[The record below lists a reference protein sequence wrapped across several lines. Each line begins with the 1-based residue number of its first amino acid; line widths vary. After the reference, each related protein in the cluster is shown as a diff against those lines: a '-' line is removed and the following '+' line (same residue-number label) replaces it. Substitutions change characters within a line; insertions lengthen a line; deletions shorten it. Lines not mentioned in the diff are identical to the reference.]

1 MNRKHLAYLFLVPLL
16 VACYAVWQHWR
27 VSDILESVESS
38 NSLIQTASDALKQ
51 DPKAIIEFT
60 SDGKNYRV
68 PATEVIESERSVQ
81 NEYAGQIMLART
93 QSGLAS
99 FAVGLALLCIVLNA
113 GAIALCRRSVTI
125 AKQSQDALVQ
135 AFDKCRKLLPWLMVS
150 QIVCCGLA
158 LFAVVGYETLWFATH
173 YKMNAGGIKVM
184 LFALVILF
192 GILWVLYKSLGSIRR
207 CFALFQPEPNEVVG
221 YNLTREQAPALW
233 SMVEA
238 LSQKTGAM
246 MPDNIVVGMLEGFYV
261 TANSVQ
267 LEDGPLL
274 TGQTLYFPLTW
285 AALLDK
291 DETCAVIG
299 HELGHFAGQDTQ
311 YSLRFAPLYAGITN
325 SINTM
330 AQNQQ
335 SAPFIDHV
343 VLYPSLYMGVYF
355 IEQLHETV
363 SHWSRI
369 REHAAD
375 EMGARASSP
384 QALASSLLRISAVS
398 EPLNNTLEDFFNGK
412 PGFEDLV
419 AALVTRL
426 REEGFGDIQAYL
438 EHKAAHPTD
447 SHPPSRARIE
457 ALGCAIDDTL
467 IQHATRAVPQ
477 DPWENL
483 RLWFAQPEALSGK
496 MTGELAGKAA
506 EHREEFR
513 RELEEVVQ
521 QSGEAVTLY
530 SGKKVFFVGGI
541 LAVVLFI
548 ATVAMLKIVDPFNI
562 QGIADGKIVAIAI
575 GTGLLGL
582 LTCYVLWQQWQK
594 REIPFLTMTPDSL
607 HCRQFTAGI
616 PLSAIED
623 FSVQTAND
631 TTTVTLIYREGFEPP
646 RAVGGRWKNYTRV
659 KRGKRKLAFVFI
671 GGLREGES
679 RKAYSADMLVELLV
693 RNLNAIHARD
703 ALSRFS

>member
-27 VSDILESVESS
+27 VSDILESVDSS
-38 NSLIQTASDALKQ
+38 NHLIQVASDAMKK
-51 DPKAIIEFT
+51 DPKAIIEFE

-68 PATEVIESERSVQ
+68 PAAEVIESERSVQ
-81 NEYAGQIMLART
+81 NEYAGQIMLARAQGGMT
-93 QSGLAS
+93 S
-99 FAVGLALLCIVLNA
+99 FAIGLALLCIAINA

-135 AFDKCRKLLPWLMVS
+135 AFDRCRKLLPWLMVT

-184 LFALVILF
+184 LLALLVLF

-207 CFALFQPEPNEVVG
+207 CFALFQPEPNHVVG
-221 YNLTREQAPALW
+221 HNLTREQAPALW
-233 SMVEA
+233 SLVESLA
-238 LSQKTGAM
+238 QKTGAM
-246 MPDNIVVGMLEGFYV
+246 VPDNIVVGMLEGFYV
-261 TANSVQ
+261 TANNVQ

-285 AALLDK
+285 AAMLDK
-291 DETCAVIG
+291 DETSAVIG

-325 SINTM
+325 SIHTM
-330 AQNQQ
+330 AESQQN
-335 SAPFIDHV
+335 APFIDHV

-384 QALASSLLRISAVS
+384 QALASSLLRISAIS

-412 PGFEDLV
+412 PGFDDLV
-419 AALVTRL
+419 ASLAARIG
-426 REEGFGDIQAYL
+426 EEGFGDIQRYL

-447 SHPPSRARIE
+447 SHPPSRSRIE

-467 IQHATRAVPQ
+467 IGHATRPAPQ

-483 RLWFAQPEALSGK
+483 RLWFAQPEALSGN
-496 MTGELAGKAA
+496 MTGELAGKVA

-530 SGKKVFFVGGI
+530 SGNKVFFVGGI

-548 ATVAMLKIVDPFNI
+548 ATFALLQIVNPFAME
-562 QGIADGKIVAIAI
+562 GIAGVQFIAIAL

-582 LTCYVLWQQWQK
+582 LTCFVLWQQWQK
-594 REIPFLTMTPDSL
+594 RDIPFLTMTPDAL

-631 TTTVTLIYREGFEPP
+631 TTTVTLFYREGFEPP

-671 GGLREGES
+671 GGLREGDS
-679 RKAYSADMLVELLV
+679 RKAYSAEMLVELLV

-703 ALSRFS
+703 ALARF

>member
-27 VSDILESVESS
+27 VSDILESVDSS
-38 NSLIQTASDALKQ
+38 NHLIQVASDAMKK
-51 DPKAIIEFT
+51 DPKAIIEFE

-68 PATEVIESERSVQ
+68 PAAEVIESERSVQ
-81 NEYAGQIMLART
+81 NEYAGQIMLARA
-93 QSGLAS
+93 QGGLAS
-99 FAVGLALLCIVLNA
+99 FAVGLGLLCIVLNA
-113 GAIALCRRSVTI
+113 GAIALCRRSVMI
-125 AKQSQDALVQ
+125 AKRSQDDLVQ
-135 AFDKCRKLLPWLMVS
+135 AFDKCRKLLPWLMVA

-173 YKMNAGGIKVM
+173 FKMNAGGIKVM
-184 LFALVILF
+184 LLALLVLF

-207 CFALFQPEPNEVVG
+207 CFALFQPEPNHVVG
-221 YNLTREQAPALW
+221 HNLTREQAPALW
-233 SMVEA
+233 SMVESLA
-238 LSQKTGAM
+238 QKTGAIV
-246 MPDNIVVGMLEGFYV
+246 PDNIVVGMLEGFYV
-261 TANSVQ
+261 TANNVQ

-325 SINTM
+325 SIHTM
-330 AQNQQ
+330 GENQQ
-335 SAPFIDHV
+335 NAPFIDHV
-343 VLYPSLYMGVYF
+343 VLYPSLYMGIYF

-384 QALASSLLRISAVS
+384 AALASSLVRISAMS
-398 EPLNNTLEDFFNGK
+398 EPLDNALEDFFNGK

-419 AALVTRL
+419 AALVARV
-426 REEGFGDIQAYL
+426 REEGFGDPQRYL

-447 SHPPSRARIE
+447 SHPPSRSRID

-467 IQHATRAVPQ
+467 ISHATRPAPQ

-483 RLWFAQPEALSGK
+483 RLWFAQPEALSGQ
-496 MTGELAGKAA
+496 MTGELAGKVAT
-506 EHREEFR
+506 HREEFR

-548 ATVAMLKIVDPFNI
+548 ATVVMLQIVNPSNM
-562 QGIADGKIVAIAI
+562 QGVTDGKIVAIAL
-575 GTGLLGL
+575 GTGLIGL

-594 REIPFLTMTPDSL
+594 REIPFLSMTADAL

-616 PLSAIED
+616 PLNAIED
-623 FSVQTAND
+623 FSLQTAND
-631 TTTVTLIYREGFEPP
+631 TTTVTLFYREGFEPP
-646 RAVGGRWKNYTRV
+646 QAVGGRWKNFTRV
-659 KRGKRKLAFVFI
+659 KRSKRKLVFVFI
-671 GGLREGES
+671 GGLREGDS
-679 RKAYSADMLVELLV
+679 RTAYSAAMLAELLA

-703 ALSRFS
+703 ALSRF